1 MAYALITGASS
12 GIGRELAALF
22 AADGHD
28 LVITARGIQRLDA
41 VKDTLEGRYH
51 VHVVPFAIDLS
62 EPDAPQ
68 RLHDF
73 TESHGIAIECL
84 VNNAGFADW
93 NGYLDADW
101 ERQREMMRLN
111 MEALAELTYRYG
123 RDMRHAG
130 HGRILNISSVAS
142 MMAGPYMATYF
153 ATKAFVRSLS
163 EAVAYELRG
172 TGVTVTC
179 VCPGPTTTGFD
190 KAAGMSG
197 RNFFTMTRPATAHR
211 LAVFAY
217 RRMMRGSALAY
228 HGPLTKAGAFAE
240 RALPR
245 ALTRAAAAF
254 MNGGDPAR
262 RKVPRDASGSEKRC
276 AR

>member
-1 MAYALITGASS
+1 MNGTVDNEVNMSYALITGASS

-22 AADGHD
+22 AANGHD
-28 LVITARGIQRLDA
+28 LVITARSQTRLDA
-41 VKDTLEGRYH
+41 VRDVLEGRYH
-51 VHVVPFAIDLS
+51 VRVVPFAIDLS

-73 TESHGIAIECL
+73 TTSHGIVIEYL
-84 VNNAGFADW
+84 ANNAGFADW
-93 NGYLDADW
+93 TGYLDADW
-101 ERQREMMRLN
+101 NRQQQMMRLN

-123 RDMRHAG
+123 RDMRAAG

-142 MMAGPYMATYF
+142 MMAGPYMAMYF

-163 EAVAYELRG
+163 EAVAHELRG

-179 VCPGPTTTGFD
+179 VCPGPTTTGFA
-190 KAAGMSG
+190 KAARMGG
-197 RNFFTMTRPATAHR
+197 RNFFTMTKPATAR
-211 LAVFAY
+211 QLATFAY
-217 RRMMRGSALAY
+217 RRMMRGSILAY

-245 ALTRAAAAF
+245 AVTRTMAAF
-254 MNGGDPAR
+254 MNGGNPHAHE
-262 RKVPRDASGSEKRC
+262 SSHH
-276 AR
+276 

>member
-1 MAYALITGASS
+1 MSYALITGASS

-22 AADGHD
+22 ATDGHD
-28 LVITARGIQRLDA
+28 LVIVARDGRRLDA
-41 VKDTLEGRYH
+41 VRDALEGRYH

-62 EPDAPQ
+62 EPDAPK

-73 TESHGIAIECL
+73 TTSRGIAVEYL

-93 NGYLDADW
+93 TGYLDADW
-101 ERQREMMRLN
+101 SRQQRMMRLN

-123 RDMRHAG
+123 RDMRAAG

-142 MMAGPYMATYF
+142 MMAGPYMAMYF

-163 EAVAYELRG
+163 EAVAHELRG

-179 VCPGPTTTGFD
+179 VCPGPTATGFA
-190 KAAGMSG
+190 KAARMGG
-197 RNFFTMTRPATAHR
+197 RNFFTMTRPATAR
-211 LAVFAY
+211 QLAAFAY
-217 RRMMRGSALAY
+217 RTTMRGSALAY
-228 HGPLTKAGAFAE
+228 HGSLTKAGAFAE

-245 ALTRAAAAF
+245 TLTCRVAAF
-254 MNGGDPAR
+254 MNGGDPHAQDLTANR
-262 RKVPRDASGSEKRC
+262 LAGRK
-276 AR
+276 